1 MGIAKR
7 RLPLNV
13 APSCCWILHRSC
25 VNKSWRDNARMWAK
39 HPRWIFF
46 QMTLSFRVLI
56 AISCFCQ
63 HKLTCQLLRIN
74 MQNTCNLI
82 SKIQEPEN
90 GKRCSKL
97 EEGRGMGVECFLFLS
112 YGTVI
117 SPLLAVLAVLPRFDV
132 KLVFVS
138 TPMSPLWS
146 PPTRG
151 LRNREWRTGDVFRR
165 PLLWLCNGKFAA
177 PAFDFS
183 ENRHYRKL

>member
-25 VNKSWRDNARMWAK
+25 VNKSWRDNARMWVK

-74 MQNTCNLI
+74 MQNTYNLI
-82 SKIQEPEN
+82 SKIQEPE
-90 GKRCSKL
+90 KWEALR
-97 EEGRGMGVECFLFLS
+97 EVRGRKGDGGGVLSLSQLRNLHFTSIGGASCFTAFWCEI
-112 YGTVI
+112 GFRFNAKV
-117 SPLLAVLAVLPRFDV
+117 SPLIVSYKGFEEQRMAHRRCLSAA
-132 KLVFVS
+132 FV
-138 TPMSPLWS
+138 MIM
-146 PPTRG
+146 
-151 LRNREWRTGDVFRR
+151 
-165 PLLWLCNGKFAA
+165 
-177 PAFDFS
+177 
-183 ENRHYRKL
+183 